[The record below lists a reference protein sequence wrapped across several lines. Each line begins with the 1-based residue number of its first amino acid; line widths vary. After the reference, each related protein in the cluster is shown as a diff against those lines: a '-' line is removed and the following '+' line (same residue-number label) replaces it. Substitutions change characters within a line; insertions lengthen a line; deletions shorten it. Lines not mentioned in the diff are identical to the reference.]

1 MKPGSRTVFN
11 LTWPGFSYRFEG
23 DQGLMPGRWRKF
35 GEFRLSS
42 GTTLVILAGE
52 SHGTV
57 IADGFAFE
65 RLPD

>member
-1 MKPGSRTVFN
+1 
-11 LTWPGFSYRFEG
+11 
-23 DQGLMPGRWRKF
+23 MPGRWRKF
-35 GEFRLSS
+35 GEFRLSP